1 MWVSGTQKIILYVS
15 GIYKQTY
22 AKGYVQGVCVCI
34 RRRNKCKVALNS
46 VNMFAMFCVCVI
58 YIYTQWVSLYCK
70 FLQSECSVFLFRTIR
85 VQRPW
90 DEMSPQTSSNMEEV
104 WRSMISL
111 SVHYVKWGQQRTFTH
126 EFIHLKQRTQY
137 ASLLLSFIYICICI
151 YIYMLLILV
160 YLLDWLDAMIPNSE
174 YSWVDIASAL
184 LPFENPA
191 WD

>member
-1 MWVSGTQKIILYVS
+1 MFVGCMKEIYLVCETCAECMCVYVS
-15 GIYKQTY
+15 VRYTKDNTVRVGYIQTNICKRIC
-22 AKGYVQGVCVCI
+22 ARCVCVCI

-104 WRSMISL
+104 
-111 SVHYVKWGQQRTFTH
+111 
-126 EFIHLKQRTQY
+126 
-137 ASLLLSFIYICICI
+137 
-151 YIYMLLILV
+151 
-160 YLLDWLDAMIPNSE
+160 
-174 YSWVDIASAL
+174 
-184 LPFENPA
+184 
-191 WD
+191 

>member
-1 MWVSGTQKIILYVS
+1 MCKVC
-15 GIYKQTY
+15 
-22 AKGYVQGVCVCI
+22 VCVCI

-58 YIYTQWVSLYCK
+58 YIYTMGFSVLQISAVRMFCVFVQNYQGAAPLGWNVASNILQHGRSVKINDK
-70 FLQSECSVFLFRTIR
+70 FICTLCEMRTTKNLHSWIHTPETTYSVCIT
-85 VQRPW
+85 V
-90 DEMSPQTSSNMEEV
+90 V
-104 WRSMISL
+104 
-111 SVHYVKWGQQRTFTH
+111 
-126 EFIHLKQRTQY
+126 EFY
-137 ASLLLSFIYICICI
+137 IYICICI